1 MNILI
6 YLVVFSI
13 HSHNVFTFNTENNI
27 DEWVLKIDGDTNFV
41 SEFAKSNDLILI
53 GNVTVVLFIY

>member
-27 DEWVLKIDGDTNFV
+27 DEWVLKIDGDANFV
-41 SEFAKSNDLILI
+41 DEFAKSNDLILI
-53 GNVTVVLFIY
+53 GNVN